1 MLSEPLMAA
10 YRLYLQP
17 GETLHKSW
25 WQAWRVERLYD
36 LYRHMSAT
44 TKPSVDQILIAHRSL
59 PVWRP
64 TELSEF
70 QTALVRMQPSLRM
83 LLTALGFQL
92 LGCTTCLWLGAYRQ
106 GLMQVFSDAQC
117 GQLAALTRA
126 AKAPVDIPPDEL
138 PERCF
143 RTGWSVMQE
152 RCKDDPLWRAL
163 QYTLPSGIQ
172 PVSNP
177 SPVDDPLA
185 MLLRLERFL

>member
-106 GLMQVFSDAQC
+106 VLMQVFSDAQC
-117 GQLAALTRA
+117 GQLAALTRPA
-126 AKAPVDIPPDEL
+126 NAPVDIPPDEL
-138 PERCF
+138 PEQCF

-172 PVSNP
+172 PVSDP
-177 SPVDDPLA
+177 LPVDDPLA

>member
-64 TELSEF
+64 TKLSEF

-106 GLMQVFSDAQC
+106 VLMQVFSDAQC
-117 GQLAALTRA
+117 GQLAALTRPA
-126 AKAPVDIPPDEL
+126 NAPVDIPPDEL
-138 PERCF
+138 PEQCF

-172 PVSNP
+172 PVSDP
-177 SPVDDPLA
+177 LPVDDPLA